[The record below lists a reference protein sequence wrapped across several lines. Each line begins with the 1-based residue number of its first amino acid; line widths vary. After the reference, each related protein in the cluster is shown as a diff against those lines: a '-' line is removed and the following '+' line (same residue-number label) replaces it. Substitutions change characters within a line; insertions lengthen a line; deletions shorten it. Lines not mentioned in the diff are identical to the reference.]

1 METARAVSAADQ
13 ELQTLRAQ
21 VLALSEA
28 ERASRTQLDALQAQ
42 LLALS
47 QLALRRCLAVALQ
60 AARGYAVRARIDVE
74 LRPEAMPAARI
85 VTEPRIAAAGCARI
99 LARPELS
106 GTGTLSFV
114 ASLSRGAPPEPARHI
129 YRPPEPEPDE
139 NGE

>member
-21 VLALSEA
+21 VVALSEA
-28 ERASRTQLDALQAQ
+28 ERAARTQLD
-42 LLALS
+42 
-47 QLALRRCLAVALQ
+47 ALQ

-74 LRPEAMPAARI
+74 LRPEAIPAARI

-106 GTGTLSFV
+106 GVGTLSFV

-129 YRPPEPEPDE
+129 YRTPPAVDE
-139 NGE
+139 DDE